1 MSIVFEGAF
10 GRRAQRRLK
19 SDLVVW
25 LTTVDAAGRPQPRPV
40 WFHWDGK
47 DLLIFSRPKA
57 GKIRQIAGQPH
68 VAVHFNSDE
77 HGDDVVVLL
86 GEARLV
92 KSKMRPE
99 RIKAYL
105 RKYRQSIQ
113 DLEMTPDTFLGDYR
127 IPISVRPTQVRGF

>member
-1 MSIVFEGAF
+1 MSIVFQGAF

-57 GKIRQIAGQPH
+57 GKIRQIAAQPH

-77 HGDDVVVLL
+77 DGNEVVVLL

-92 KSKMRPE
+92 KSPVPPG

-105 RKYRQSIQ
+105 RKYREGIQ
-113 DLEMTPDTFLGDYR
+113 DLEMTRDTFLGDYR
-127 IPISVRPTQVRGF
+127 IPILVRPTQLRGF